1 MEELQIFNEIQL
13 DEENEIKDNDIE
25 IKEEVITEEEQKIE
39 EEHEEIKEE
48 IHEEIKEEKT
58 NKKNKK
64 KNIIKKE
71 DINLEGKYVVKKG
84 DTLESIAIEYNTTWQ
99 KIYAKNKFIIGNH
112 PENIKEGQILS
123 I

>member
-25 IKEEVITEEEQKIE
+25 IKEEVITEEEQEKN
-39 EEHEEIKEE
+39 KEE